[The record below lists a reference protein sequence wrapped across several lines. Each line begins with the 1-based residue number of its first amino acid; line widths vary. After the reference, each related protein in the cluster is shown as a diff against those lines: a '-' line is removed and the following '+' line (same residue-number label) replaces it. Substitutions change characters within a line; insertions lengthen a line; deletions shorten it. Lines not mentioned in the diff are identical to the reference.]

1 MGVGKPYD
9 NMIDSRLENYLEAKA
24 AAGLGDKEKASALL
38 AAIVQHKSSRPN
50 FESANLLSAL
60 ALRELGKTQE
70 ADSMAS
76 AWSKDFPEN
85 RIAQWCTAIYKGENE
100 KAVSML
106 QVRDEQ
112 TDSAPWEASFR
123 DSNFDLIVRLFS
135 NAR

>member
-1 MGVGKPYD
+1 
-9 NMIDSRLENYLEAKA
+9 
-24 AAGLGDKEKASALL
+24 
-38 AAIVQHKSSRPN
+38 
-50 FESANLLSAL
+50 
-60 ALRELGKTQE
+60 
-70 ADSMAS
+70 MAS

-85 RIAQWCTAIYKGENE
+85 RSAQWCTAIYKGEND
-100 KAVSML
+100 KAASML

>member
-1 MGVGKPYD
+1 M
-9 NMIDSRLENYLEAKA
+9 EAKA

-38 AAIVQHKSSRPN
+38 TAIVQHKASRSN

-100 KAVSML
+100 KAASML